1 MTFSLEIQTDRL
13 TIRPL
18 DSSDYPD
25 CLAASLVPVG
35 STASDFKTVVETQ
48 QRLAADDL
56 EYHFGVFRTE
66 DGLPLGKIILSTLAR
81 NDFQWARIDYT
92 FPAPSLDEY
101 GAEALTAVH
110 TLAFDHLHFHRIEL
124 QIDPSRQTSLALA
137 ERLGMQEEGIRH
149 QFLAQHGTWIDQRI
163 FVSLR
168 QERTTTQTRPHDW
181 EQVRQ
186 LRQTNHYADAKKLVA
201 SYLDQTPDDPFV
213 NYQMAWCH
221 DSLGEEAAAVPYYVQ
236 AIDAGLSAPDLQQA
250 YVGLGS
256 TYRALGRYE
265 EAYMTLT
272 EGLTHFPDHPALQ
285 TFLALTL
292 YNLDR
297 SSESISLLVKTL
309 VGTTHD
315 ADIRTYR
322 RALRF
327 YAEHLEETWDS

>member
-1 MTFSLEIQTDRL
+1 M
-13 TIRPL
+13 
-18 DSSDYPD
+18 
-25 CLAASLVPVG
+25 
-35 STASDFKTVVETQ
+35 
-48 QRLAADDL
+48 
-56 EYHFGVFRTE
+56 
-66 DGLPLGKIILSTLAR
+66 
-81 NDFQWARIDYT
+81 
-92 FPAPSLDEY
+92 
-101 GAEALTAVH
+101 
-110 TLAFDHLHFHRIEL
+110 
-124 QIDPSRQTSLALA
+124 
-137 ERLGMQEEGIRH
+137 
-149 QFLAQHGTWIDQRI
+149 
-163 FVSLR
+163 
-168 QERTTTQTRPHDW
+168 
-181 EQVRQ
+181 
-186 LRQTNHYADAKKLVA
+186 RQTNHYADAKKLVA